1 MTVRYRRGRK
11 IVHHRPAQPAQV
23 DLRLGGQPDRVII
36 YPRVAC
42 AVARWI
48 DQQRT
53 IRNKRE
59 E

>member
-1 MTVRYRRGRK
+1 MTTGYRRGRK
-11 IVHHRPAQPAQV
+11 TIHRRTRHVAQV
-23 DLRLGGQPDRVII
+23 DLRLGGQPTHTII

-53 IRNKRE
+53 VRNKRE